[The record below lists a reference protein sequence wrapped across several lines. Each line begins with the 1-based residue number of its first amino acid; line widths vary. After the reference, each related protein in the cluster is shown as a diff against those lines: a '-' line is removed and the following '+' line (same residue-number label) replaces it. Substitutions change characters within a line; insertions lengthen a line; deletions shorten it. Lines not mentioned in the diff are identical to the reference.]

1 MARANPNISESAIE
15 QITADRGPHY
25 EPFGWHHWPE
35 HPWLAYQFRRGLGEA
50 QEGGGSVSE
59 VMQAGSRMV
68 PGDLESWHAEWL
80 RIADRNWDRGLTEE
94 KSGHIRTAMNCFLRA
109 ADYYR
114 QAEFHLEPD
123 DPRRLP
129 TFEKM
134 EGRSHKFIGHPNPP
148 GEVVEI
154 PYEPGKPICGYFIR
168 APFPGDKLPVLIC
181 MGGLDSIKDEM
192 WFMQAHGCLQRGISV
207 LMIDGPGQGGT
218 LRRHKIVT
226 RADSEAPIG
235 KGIDCL
241 ETPPG
246 PGPHT
251 VAGGGAPPGGE
262 GPSGKCIV
270 GLEPGADVDPL
281 RIAVCGSSLGG
292 YYAARAAC
300 YEPRLAAAISHGA
313 IWSVHDMWGTKGD
326 DFGLAMHIRWVFG
339 AKTMAEAHEL
349 MKPFTLKGHLEHMA
363 CPYLVLHG
371 GHDVLTVTAARSTYD
386 YARAHGVDATMR
398 VLDPEETGAEHCQ
411 HDNPTIGQEVLADW
425 LADRFGINQRALLRT
440 SINSLI

>member
-1 MARANPNISESAIE
+1 
-15 QITADRGPHY
+15 
-25 EPFGWHHWPE
+25 
-35 HPWLAYQFRRGLGEA
+35 
-50 QEGGGSVSE
+50 
-59 VMQAGSRMV
+59 MQAGSRMI
-68 PGDLESWHAEWL
+68 PGDLESWHAEWM
-80 RIADRNWDRGLTEE
+80 RIADRNWGRGLAEE
-94 KSGHIRTAMNCFLRA
+94 KSGHLRTAMNCFLRA

-134 EGRSHKFIGHPNPP
+134 EACSHKFIGHLNPP

-226 RADSEAPIG
+226 RADSEVPIG
-235 KGIDCL
+235 KCIDWL
-241 ETPPG
+241 EQRP
-246 PGPHT
+246 
-251 VAGGGAPPGGE
+251 
-262 GPSGKCIV
+262 
-270 GLEPGADVDPL
+270 DVDRF

-300 YEPRLAAAISHGA
+300 YERRLAAAISHGA

-339 AKTMAEAHEL
+339 ARTMAEAHEL

-425 LADRFGINQRALLRT
+425 LADRFGIDQRALLRS
-440 SINSLI
+440 SINPLI